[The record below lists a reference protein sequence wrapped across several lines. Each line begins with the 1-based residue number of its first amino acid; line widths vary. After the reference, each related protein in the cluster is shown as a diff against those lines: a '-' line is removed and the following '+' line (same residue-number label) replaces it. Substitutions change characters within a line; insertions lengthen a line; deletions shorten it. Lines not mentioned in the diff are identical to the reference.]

1 MRAAPRAAFRR
12 GFRGCAFCT
21 AGARAR
27 ESSLSLTHFSR
38 AEVAHDLAEAQEG
51 NRILSERNEMLTNY
65 IDNLMYTVTRNDL
78 ALAPPATR
86 SKGMNPMRRFAML
99 APVLERAP
107 SDNHMAS
114 RDR

>member
-1 MRAAPRAAFRR
+1 MANLATRSA
-12 GFRGCAFCT
+12 GGT
-21 AGARAR
+21 AELEAKARAV
-27 ESSLSLTHFSR
+27 EIVLKQQL
-38 AEVAHDLAEAQEG
+38 ELDQVAHDLAEAQEG